1 MIKEKEIQKLIEE
14 HFEGTDRF
22 LVALKV
28 STGNSIQVFIDADSS
43 ITIDHCVALS
53 RHIESNLDREAEDF
67 ELKVMSSGAD
77 HPFSMLRQYKK
88 NIGNKVDVLTNEGH
102 TIRGVLLY
110 ADDSILRL
118 QEEKTIKRGKSKK
131 IIIGDELTIPMS
143 EVDKTKEVITF

>member
-1 MIKEKEIQKLIEE
+1 MIREKEIEKLIEE

-28 STGNSIQVFIDADSS
+28 SSDNNIQIFIDADSA

-53 RHIESNLDREAEDF
+53 RHIENSLDRDAEDF

-77 HPFSMLRQYKK
+77 QPFSMFRQYKK
-88 NIGNKVDVLTNEGH
+88 NIGNKVDVITNDER

-110 ADDSILRL
+110 ADESMIKL
-118 QEEKTIKRGKSKK
+118 QEEKTVKRGKSKK
-131 IIIGDELTIPMS
+131 LIAGDEITLPMS
-143 EVDKTKEVITF
+143 EIKQTKEVITF